1 MSNKFGVIVG
11 NRGFFADELARSGR
25 QELLEVMNSLGLE
38 AITLSENQGVSGSVQ
53 SRDDAKVC
61 AQLFK
66 EHKDELVGVIVS
78 LPNFG
83 DEKAVADVIRAS
95 GLDVPVLVHAF
106 PDKLEALDY
115 AHRRDSFCGK
125 ISVCNSLKQYGI
137 RFSLT
142 SQHTMD
148 PTSDAFKADLAHFAG
163 VCRVVHR
170 LRSAR
175 IGVIGPRPNDFNTVR
190 FSEKLLERQ
199 GISVESI
206 GLIDILNGIAALADS
221 DTAVQAARERIA
233 KYMDSSRIP
242 DEVMTKLAKLLLV
255 TEQWVKDN
263 DYDAIAIQC
272 WSSLQETFGVNPCV
286 IMSMLSQSD
295 LPAACEA
302 DAAGAISMLA
312 LQAASGRP
320 SALVDWNN
328 NYADDP
334 NKVVLFHCGNYA
346 KAFYED
352 AFISYADILGSTL
365 GNDKTYGA
373 IAGRIKSGPITFAR
387 ISTDDFTGKICA
399 YVADGQMTNDHLDT
413 FGSWG
418 VANISNLNGLMQ
430 HICRQGFEHHV
441 AISLSQ
447 TAPILEEA
455 FNNYLDWS
463 VYRHEA

>member
-1 MSNKFGVIVG
+1 MRSTFGVIVG

-25 QELLEVMNSLGLE
+25 QELLAVMGSLGLE
-38 AITLSENQGVSGSVQ
+38 AITLREDQGVSGSVQ
-53 SRDDAKVC
+53 SREDAKVC

-66 EHKDELVGVIVS
+66 EHKADILGVIVS

-83 DEKAVADVIRAS
+83 DEKAVADVIRHS

-106 PDKLEALDY
+106 PDQLGALDY

-137 RFSLT
+137 PFSLT

-148 PTSDAFKADLAHFAG
+148 PAGDAFKADLLHFAG
-163 VCRVVHR
+163 VCRVVNR
-170 LRSAR
+170 LRQAR
-175 IGVIGPRPNDFNTVR
+175 VGIIGPRPNDFNTVR
-190 FSEKLLERQ
+190 FSEKILERQ

-206 GLIDILNGIAALADS
+206 GLIDVINSIANYGDS
-221 DTAVQAARERIA
+221 DSAVAEARERIA
-233 KYMDSSRIP
+233 TYMDASRIP
-242 DEVMTKLAKLLLV
+242 AEAMVKLAKLLLV

-263 DYDAIAIQC
+263 EYDAIAIQC

-286 IMSMLSQSD
+286 MMSMLSQAD

-302 DAAGAISMLA
+302 DAAGALSMLA

-346 KAFYED
+346 KAFYES
-352 AFISYADILGSTL
+352 AAISYADILGSTL

-373 IAGRIKSGPITFAR
+373 IAGNIKSGPVTFAR
-387 ISTDDFTGKICA
+387 ISTDDTTGRICA
-399 YVADGQMTNDHLDT
+399 YVAAGTMTDDALDT

-418 VANISNLNGLMQ
+418 VADIADLNGLMQ
-430 HICRQGFEHHV
+430 HICREGFEHHV

-447 TAPILEEA
+447 TARMLAEA
-455 FNNYLDWS
+455 FGNYLGWS
-463 VYRHEA
+463 VHRHEG